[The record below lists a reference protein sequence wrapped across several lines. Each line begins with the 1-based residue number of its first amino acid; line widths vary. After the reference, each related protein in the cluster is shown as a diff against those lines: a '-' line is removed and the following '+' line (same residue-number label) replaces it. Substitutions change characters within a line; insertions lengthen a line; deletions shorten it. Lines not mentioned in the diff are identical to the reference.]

1 MVIFASM
8 KIIRN
13 KYLPIGKNFWAINI
27 LGIVFTKGKLSRI
40 SENHEY
46 IHTLQQ
52 REMLFVFFYLW
63 YIVEWIF
70 RWIQFR
76 DREKG
81 YYHISFEQEAY
92 CNQRNLLYTQQR
104 TFFAW
109 TKFLKRKRHKE
120 SRQL

>member
-1 MVIFASM
+1 M

-63 YIVEWIF
+63 YT
-70 RWIQFR
+70 
-76 DREKG
+76 
-81 YYHISFEQEAY
+81 ISIGDKYAEDLERFY
-92 CNQRNLLYTQQR
+92 IYLI
-104 TFFAW
+104 
-109 TKFLKRKRHKE
+109 
-120 SRQL
+120 